1 MEDITDLTEDYKS
14 YIMSHMNVFSTD
26 FIRLSKLQ
34 WFRLMYNDNMHTRTS
49 EYNFQPQTP
58 KVYK

>member
-1 MEDITDLTEDYKS
+1 
-14 YIMSHMNVFSTD
+14 MNVFSID

-34 WFRLMYNDNMHTRTS
+34 WFRLMYNDNMHTRAS
-49 EYNFQPQTP
+49 EYNLQPQTP